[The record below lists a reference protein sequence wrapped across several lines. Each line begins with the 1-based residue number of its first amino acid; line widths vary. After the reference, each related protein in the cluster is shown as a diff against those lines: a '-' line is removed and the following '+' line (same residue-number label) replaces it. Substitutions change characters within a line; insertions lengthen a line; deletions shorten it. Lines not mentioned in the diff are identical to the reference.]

1 MTMTAAA
8 PGTDSPSVPLITVA
22 STDLQR
28 QAGKLL
34 HEVERGAVV
43 RILDLQHGEV
53 RGYLTRECPE
63 AVRPVVEQEGPL
75 PAELFGRGQPKP
87 RPEPAEAVSMT
98 CAEIASQCGVTM
110 RTAEVWRR
118 DARRALS
125 AADCGS
131 NGHGAASA

>member
-1 MTMTAAA
+1 MS
-8 PGTDSPSVPLITVA
+8 TDLQTVPLVTVA

-34 HEVERGAVV
+34 HEVEHGAVV

-53 RGYLTRECPE
+53 RGYLSREVPE
-63 AVRPVVEQEGPL
+63 SVRPVVEQEGPL
-75 PAELFGRGQPKP
+75 PPFSRFQARSRPPAAEL
-87 RPEPAEAVSMT
+87 ASMT

-118 DARRALS
+118 E
-125 AADCGS
+125 
-131 NGHGAASA
+131 ASKGGRHVA